1 MIARISQP
9 KSPLGALL
17 FTLLALA
24 WCGYV
29 AFPSGNPAACT
40 TSGCALFR
48 DVRILGVSM
57 WWVGGTY
64 FFVLALVCLR
74 GFYSLAWW
82 LARTA
87 LLADTF
93 LLLIMLFSAPC
104 LDCLVVALFFPLIYL
119 CLRPLRPGNM
129 REEAASK
136 RLLVLSLWVGLFVS
150 NAAVATNEMTP
161 LWAIGNPQ
169 NNSVRVFFSPSC
181 PYCRDA
187 LVYFGPSVALHPVV
201 EREGDMQAIIRL
213 EYLLAQG
220 TPMEEA
226 LRQSRDQNAPVPAL
240 SLLPYAVR
248 YVQTMRNKAAVF
260 RQGHTSLPL
269 ININGMPKAWLERV
283 HPAPQGKE
291 TTEPAAAPLTPAA
304 EQELWG
310 NDLGQCNSNAEVPC
324 P

>member
-17 FTLLALA
+17 FTLLALI

-29 AFPSGNPAACT
+29 AFPSGNGPACA

-48 DVRILGVSM
+48 DVRILGISM

-64 FFVLALVCLR
+64 FFVLALICLR

-87 LLADTF
+87 LLLDTL

-104 LDCLVVALFFPLIYL
+104 FDCLVVAVFFPLIYL
-119 CLRPLRPGNM
+119 CLRPIRPGNM
-129 REEAASK
+129 REEAGSK
-136 RLLVLSLWVGLFVS
+136 RMLVLSLWVGLFVS

-213 EYLLAQG
+213 ELLLAQG
-220 TPMEEA
+220 VPMEDA
-226 LRQSRDQNAPVPAL
+226 LRQSRDQSAPVPAL
-240 SLLPYAVR
+240 SLIEYAAR
-248 YVQTMRNKAAVF
+248 SIQTMRNKASVF

-269 ININGMPKAWLERV
+269 ITINGMPKAWLEQV
-283 HPAPQGKE
+283 HPAPKSNE
-291 TTEPAAAPLTPAA
+291 AAAPTAAPLSPTA

-310 NDLGQCNSNAEVPC
+310 GDLGQCDGASDVPC